1 MFRRI
6 TILICLIAFV
16 ALCIAPAN
24 DLKAA
29 EASPVRVVCIGD
41 SITEGGTI
49 IDGKITP
56 TYRLELWKKFVDAD
70 IDVQFL
76 GRDTL
81 SPYEVYKGKEY
92 PSQHLGWGGKRIE
105 DVNQLL
111 IDGEWGTAADGF
123 DIAVILIGFNNAS
136 AWDGRPRPTVPEF
149 NQLMKDL
156 IATVRAKQSNV
167 KIILQTSP
175 TGTPTNI
182 PEEYV
187 KEYKNIADQSN
198 TTASPVY
205 YVPSPPTY
213 NNAEDTTDGIHPNA
227 RGELKIANG
236 MWNVIKKIV
245 VITAPSINTITDATK
260 TISGKAPANG
270 TVTVLF
276 STKKKTAKVNGGSW
290 KVLLTA
296 PIKAGTKVTASVEVN
311 GFSSPIKTTY
321 VIPATPKVFTLKAN
335 AIVIKGTATKGGVV
349 FAKIG
354 TKTYSAK
361 ANTKTGSFAI
371 KTPKLKKGTKVS
383 VTCKAGGKTSAAKVL
398 LVVI

>member
-1 MFRRI
+1 MVRRI
-6 TILICLIAFV
+6 TLFICLIAIV
-16 ALCIAPAN
+16 ALCVAPAN
-24 DLKAA
+24 ALKAS
-29 EASPVRVVCIGD
+29 ETSPVRVVCIGD

-49 IDGKITP
+49 INGEITP
-56 TYRLELWKKFVDAD
+56 TYRLELWKKFVDAG

-81 SPYEVYKGKEY
+81 SSYVLYKGKEY
-92 PSQHLGWGGKRIE
+92 PPQHLGWGGKRIE

-136 AWDGRPRPTVPEF
+136 GWDGRPVPTVAEF

-156 IATVRAKQSNV
+156 IATVRAKQPDV

-182 PEEYV
+182 PVEYIN
-187 KEYKNIADQSN
+187 EYKNIADQSN

-236 MWNVIKKIV
+236 MWDVIKKLV
-245 VITAPSINTITDATK
+245 VIATPSINTITDSAK
-260 TISGKAPANG
+260 SISGKAPANG
-270 TVTVLF
+270 TVTILF
-276 STKKKTAKVNGGSW
+276 STKKMTAKVSSGNW
-290 KVLLTA
+290 KVLLGA
-296 PIKAGTKVTASVEVN
+296 PIKAGTKVTASVKLN
-311 GFSSPIKTTY
+311 GFSSPVKTTY
-321 VIPATPKVFTLKAN
+321 VIPATPKVLTIKVN

-349 FAKIG
+349 YAKIG
-354 TKTYSAK
+354 SKTYSAK
-361 ANTKTGSFAI
+361 ASTKTGAFAI
-371 KTPKLKKGTKVS
+371 KTLKLKKGTKVS